1 MDNSGYFVQDNTDIE
16 DKKLEAAKKLYQSG
30 NYNGA
35 LKLYLDMI
43 NTSYSYKLYYEI
55 GRCYYKLNDLDN
67 AISFFNRSIDLETY
81 KNPSFIFLGTI
92 YHKQQETEKAIEHW
106 MIAHSHRPDDE
117 SISLNLATTY
127 FARDMRFQS
136 FLFYE
141 KYLKYAK
148 DKTSAYYADI
158 KKTMDEFIKIG
169 NDFYQKAITA
179 INVKDIDT
187 AIQCLEYSAKNLPN
201 NFDINLK
208 LGKLCYEK
216 KEYMKA
222 LVYLKQAYCLDKR
235 SLDTLELLSSTLINI
250 GDFTGA
256 YCCLKRIMPLVI
268 NNQKEYLG
276 VIQTIKQL
284 ENSFDNLSFEGH
296 EIWAN
301 EYYAQ
306 NNYHYALFEYENCT
320 IINNST
326 LQKFDSRIQN
336 LRLFLNPEERIIKTC
351 FEKGATLF
359 SAGNYKQ
366 SNKYFSKIMTL
377 AGENSYEYRL
387 AKSRVVNV

>member
-1 MDNSGYFVQDNTDIE
+1 MNNSGYFVQDNADIE
-16 DKKLEAAKKLYQSG
+16 DQKLEAAKKLYQAG

-35 LKLYLDMI
+35 LKLYLDML

-55 GRCYYKLNDLDN
+55 GRCYYKLNDVDN
-67 AISFFNRSIDLETY
+67 AINHFKRSIDLESY
-81 KNPSFIFLGTI
+81 KNPSYIFLGTI
-92 YHKQQETEKAIEHW
+92 YHRQQNIEKAIEYW

-117 SISLNLATTY
+117 NVALNLATTY
-127 FARDMRFQS
+127 FAKDMKFQS
-136 FLFYE
+136 FIFYE

-148 DKTSAYYADI
+148 DKTSSYYLDV
-158 KKTMDEFIKIG
+158 KNSMDGFIKIG
-169 NDFYQKAITA
+169 NDFYQKAMTA
-179 INVKDIDT
+179 ISANDTET
-187 AIQCLEYSAKNLPN
+187 AIQCLEYAAKNSPN

-208 LGKLCYEK
+208 LGKLFYSK

-235 SLDTLELLSSTLINI
+235 SLDALEILSSTLINI

-284 ENSFDNLSFEGH
+284 ENSFDNLSYEGH
-296 EIWAN
+296 EIWAE
-301 EYYAQ
+301 EYYSQ
-306 NNYHYALFEYENCT
+306 NNYHYALFEYENCI
-320 IINNST
+320 IINSST
-326 LQKFDSRIQN
+326 LEKFDSKIQD

-366 SNKYFSKIMTL
+366 SNKYFSKIMSL
-377 AGENSYEYRL
+377 SAENSYEYKL